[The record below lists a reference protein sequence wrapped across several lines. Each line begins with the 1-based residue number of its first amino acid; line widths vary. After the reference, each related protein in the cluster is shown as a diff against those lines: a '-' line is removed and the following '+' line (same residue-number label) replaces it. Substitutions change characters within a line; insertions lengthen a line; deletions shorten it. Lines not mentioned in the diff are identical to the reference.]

1 MALKGKTAVVTGA
14 ALGIGKAITEI
25 LLQNGAKVT
34 LLDINETAG
43 KTLKEALNKQYG
55 EERSLFFE
63 CNVESEEQIKAA
75 FQSTVDTFRGI
86 DIVCNNAG
94 ILNEKQWEK
103 TVSVNVMGL
112 IRVSYVALE
121 YMNKLNGGKGGT
133 VINVA
138 SVAGLTPVPACPVY
152 TATKHA
158 VVGFTRA
165 MAAAS
170 SASGYGLRFNAVC
183 PSLVKT
189 DLIASLM
196 DNLGQ
201 FSHLAYATQ
210 CSSVQRAMKGKK
222 SHSKKVLSSIPPS
235 EFACSPRVC
244 VGSLRVLRLPP
255 TVQRHAV

>member
-1 MALKGKTAVVTGA
+1 MCFTELVLGWHLFSRTWCFGQSVNTGTLQA
-14 ALGIGKAITEI
+14 A
-25 LLQNGAKVT
+25 VT

-43 KTLKEALNKQYG
+43 KTLKEALNKQHG

-103 TVSVNVMGL
+103 TVSVNLMGL

-138 SVAGLTPVPACPVY
+138 SVAGLTPVPTCPVY

-189 DLIASLM
+189 DLVASLM

-210 CSSVQRAMKGKK
+210 CSSVQRAMD
-222 SHSKKVLSSIPPS
+222 PS
-235 EFACSPRVC
+235 EVAEC
-244 VGSLRVLRLPP
+244 VFELVTGEAKNGEILMKEASRKKYITFP
-255 TVQRHAV
+255 TLI

>member
-1 MALKGKTAVVTGA
+1 MALNGKTAVVTGA

-43 KTLKEALNKQYG
+43 KTLEEALNKQYG
-55 EERSLFFE
+55 EKRSLFFK
-63 CNVESEEQIKAA
+63 CNVQSEEQIKVA
-75 FQSTVDTFRGI
+75 FQSTVDTFGGI

-103 TVSVNVMGL
+103 TVSVNVVGL

-133 VINVA
+133 IINVA
-138 SVAGLTPVPACPVY
+138 SVAGLTPVPSCPVY

-158 VVGFTRA
+158 VIGFTRA

-170 SASGYGLRFNAVC
+170 SASGYGLCFNAVC
-183 PSLVKT
+183 PSSVKT
-189 DLIASLM
+189 DLFASVM

-201 FSHLAYATQ
+201 FSHLLYSTQ
-210 CSSVQRAMKGKK
+210 NPAVERAMN
-222 SHSKKVLSSIPPS
+222 PS
-235 EFACSPRVC
+235 EVAEC
-244 VGSLRVLRLPP
+244 VFELVTGEAKNGEILMKKQSMKKYMTFP
-255 TVQRHAV
+255 TLI

>member
-1 MALKGKTAVVTGA
+1 MVPRTRCFGQSLNTGPMYCNH
-14 ALGIGKAITEI
+14 LNPK
-25 LLQNGAKVT
+25 LQWVRVT

-55 EERSLFFE
+55 EKRSLFFK
-63 CNVESEEQIKAA
+63 CNVQSEEQIKAA
-75 FQSTVDTFRGI
+75 FQSTVDTFGGI

-103 TVSVNVMGL
+103 TVSVNVVGL

-133 VINVA
+133 IINVA
-138 SVAGLTPVPACPVY
+138 SVAGLTPVPSCPVY

-158 VVGFTRA
+158 VIGFTRA
-165 MAAAS
+165 MATAS
-170 SASGYGLRFNAVC
+170 SASGYGLCFNAVC

-189 DLIASLM
+189 DLFASIT

-201 FSHLAYATQ
+201 FSHLLYSTQ
-210 CSSVQRAMKGKK
+210 NPAVERAMN
-222 SHSKKVLSSIPPS
+222 PS
-235 EFACSPRVC
+235 EVAEC
-244 VGSLRVLRLPP
+244 VFELVTGEAKNGEILMKKESMKKYMTFP
-255 TVQRHAV
+255 TLI